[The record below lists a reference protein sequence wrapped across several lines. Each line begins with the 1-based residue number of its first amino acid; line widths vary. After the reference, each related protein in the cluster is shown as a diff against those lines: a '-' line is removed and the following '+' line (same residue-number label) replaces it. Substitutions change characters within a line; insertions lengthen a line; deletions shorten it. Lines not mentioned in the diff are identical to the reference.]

1 MATSAHRGDNTEL
14 VRTIVHER
22 REHAKRCLDDGR
34 GNPLALQSQY
44 AEELT
49 DKLGLRF
56 REKHKTE
63 SVVRGGVRGGV

>member
-1 MATSAHRGDNTEL
+1 MATLRIAAITLSWC
-14 VRTIVHER
+14 ER
-22 REHAKRCLDDGR
+22 SCTSRAAREAMSRRRQGE
-34 GNPLALQSQY
+34 PLALQSQY

>member
-1 MATSAHRGDNTEL
+1 M
-14 VRTIVHER
+14 RTIVHER
-22 REHAKRCLDDGR
+22 REHAKRRLDGGR

-56 REKHKTE
+56 REEHKTE
-63 SVVRGGVRGGV
+63 SVVEAASEAASSDRSGGGR